1 MMDGSNDRNKQMIA
15 DYTTNPINSDI
26 DNAVKLEQLRF
37 ISQTHRTLHENR
49 RRLEWRVFSVTLSVY
64 VLSAL
69 AALKGDF
76 KVKLPQ
82 TADAGIWIA
91 YILLA
96 IITVLYTQKMHVANM
111 INMRIA
117 EKAEEKIDE
126 IIGHDGSKQIINEF
140 KSKIPNRFWSWHWQ
154 TVVTLLVAMVCAL
167 IITIAL

>member
-1 MMDGSNDRNKQMIA
+1 MESKQIIS
-15 DYTTNPINSDI
+15 DYITNPSNPGI

-49 RRLEWRVFSVTLSVY
+49 RRIEWRVFSVTLSVY
-64 VLSAL
+64 ALSAL

-82 TADAGIWIA
+82 TADVGIWIA
-91 YILLA
+91 FILLA
-96 IITVLYTQKMHVANM
+96 IITVMYSKKIHVANL

-117 EKAEEKIDE
+117 EKAEDKIDE
-126 IIGHDGSKQIINEF
+126 MIGNDGSKQIINEF
-140 KSKIPNRFWSWHWQ
+140 ESIIPNRFWSWHWQ
-154 TVVTLLVAMVCAL
+154 TVITLLVAIACAF